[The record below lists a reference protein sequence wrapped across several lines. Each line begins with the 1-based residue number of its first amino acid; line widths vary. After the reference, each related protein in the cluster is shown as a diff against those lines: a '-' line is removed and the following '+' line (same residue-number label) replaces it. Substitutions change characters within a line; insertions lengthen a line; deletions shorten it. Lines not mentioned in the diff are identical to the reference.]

1 MPWASFSS
9 KSPENIVRAP
19 GDIKSF
25 GETQIKKNKLFLTF
39 NATHFPTSL
48 AGVQVP
54 VKAAAC
60 VNFNQKD

>member
-1 MPWASFSS
+1 MPWADFSS
-9 KSPENIVRAP
+9 KNPENLVRAH

-25 GETQIKKNKLFLTF
+25 GVTQIKKSKLFLTF

-48 AGVQVP
+48 AGGQIL